1 MKSNI
6 DPFYKWAKKLTTIAP
21 GDHLDQKILSMAA
34 LKLIPLKRKSIFSK
48 WLKPGLI
55 IIFSMSFIIIFG
67 LRINKQSAMSL
78 LSMNDSPEMILNYK
92 NIELMADAGNLSEE
106 DWIKI
111 EGKK

>member
-1 MKSNI
+1 MKNTH

-21 GDHLDQKILSMAA
+21 EDHIDQKILSMAA
-34 LKLIPLKRKSIFSK
+34 LKLIPLKRKSVFSK

-55 IIFSMSFIIIFG
+55 ATCTISFMIIVG
-67 LRINKQSAMSL
+67 LRINKQSEMSL

-92 NIELMADAGNLSEE
+92 SIELMADAGKLSEE